1 MSFLTSAV
9 VLAWVTIAALAFAMS
24 GLLRQI
30 RILTAVV
37 APSGPRLG
45 PALGSVAPPLTPGR
59 DGEQARDM
67 SLLVFVDDG
76 CQSCNAVL
84 ERMAVIDGQLPSIGR
99 RVAIFEGN
107 ATGFNKPGI
116 ETVWSAKK
124 AFQAFRIPVT
134 PYAVAVSAE
143 GRIVAA
149 DAVGSAAAFD
159 GFLEKLSQGESR

>member
-9 VLAWVTIAALAFAMS
+9 VLAWVAIAALAFAMS

-45 PALGSVAPPLTPGR
+45 PALGSVAPPLTRGI
-59 DGEQARDM
+59 DGEQAQDM
-67 SLLVFVDDG
+67 TLLLFVDDR

-84 ERMAVIDGQLPSIGR
+84 ESVVAIDGQRPSIGR
-99 RVAIFEGN
+99 RVAIFEGH
-107 ATGFNKPGI
+107 ASGFSKPGI
-116 ETVWSAKK
+116 ETVTNAKE
-124 AFQAFRIPVT
+124 AFRAFRVPVT

-149 DAVGSAAAFD
+149 DAVGSAPAFD
-159 GFLEKLSQGESR
+159 GFLEKLTQGES